1 MTKARLY
8 HLAVVACLIG
18 FAVIAALQLIP
29 FGMADGA
36 D

>member
-1 MTKARLY
+1 VTKARLY

-18 FAVIAALQLIP
+18 FALITALQFLP
-29 FGMADGA
+29 DGMYEGA